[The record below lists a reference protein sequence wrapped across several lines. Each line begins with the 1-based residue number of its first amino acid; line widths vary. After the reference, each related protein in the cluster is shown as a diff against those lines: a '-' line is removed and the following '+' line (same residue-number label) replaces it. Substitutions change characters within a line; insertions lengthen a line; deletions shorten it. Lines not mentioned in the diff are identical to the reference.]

1 MLIPAEEHGFIFVA
15 SQSFH
20 RQNTNWADYFNLYNS
35 VSQFCYLMH
44 CCFLFSVQ
52 VCDARDDE

>member
-20 RQNTNWADYFNLYNS
+20 RQNTN
-35 VSQFCYLMH
+35 
-44 CCFLFSVQ
+44 
-52 VCDARDDE
+52 